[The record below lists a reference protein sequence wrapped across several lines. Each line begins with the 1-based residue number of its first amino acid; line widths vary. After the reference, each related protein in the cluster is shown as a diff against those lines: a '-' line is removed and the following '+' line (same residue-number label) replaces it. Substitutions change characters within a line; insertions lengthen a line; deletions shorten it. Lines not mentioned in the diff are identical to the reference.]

1 LNSALLDTLIK
12 RKNFFPMLATG
23 LALGYLLHAIA
34 PLLTPLKTEVEQEG
48 SQVPESPSLSESN
61 GTEKEPQDFLQ
72 ISEWHLFGH
81 SAPVLSP
88 SEAGVTPQTQLE
100 LKLQGIFYLAQHQKN
115 AHAIIESPD
124 QIQKTYKINDE
135 LPGGAILQAI
145 ENEKIIILINN
156 RQEFLSLERNKSE
169 PPVEAPS
176 VEEPLLP
183 AE

>member
-1 LNSALLDTLIK
+1 
-12 RKNFFPMLATG
+12 MLATA
-23 LALGYLLHAIA
+23 LALGYLLHAVF
-34 PLLTPLKTEVEQEG
+34 PLLTTLKTKTEVEQG
-48 SQVPESPSLSESN
+48 SQATERHPLSESN
-61 GTEKEPQDFLQ
+61 GTEKEPPDFLQ
-72 ISEWHLFGH
+72 ISEWHLFGR
-81 SAPVLSP
+81 SALALSP
-88 SEAGVTPQTQLE
+88 SEGGVTPQTQLE

-156 RQEFLSLERNKSE
+156 RQEFLSLDRNKSE
-169 PPVEAPS
+169 LP

>member
-1 LNSALLDTLIK
+1 
-12 RKNFFPMLATG
+12 MLATG
-23 LALGYLLHAIA
+23 LAFGYLLHAIA
-34 PLLTPLKTEVEQEG
+34 PLLLTPLKTEVEQEG
-48 SQVPESPSLSESN
+48 SQASESPLVSESN
-61 GTEKEPQDFLQ
+61 GTEKEAQDFLQ

-115 AHAIIESPD
+115 AHAIIESSD
-124 QIQKTYKINDE
+124 QIQKAYKINDE

-156 RQEFLSLERNKSE
+156 RQEFLSLDRNKSE
-169 PPVEAPS
+169 PAAEEPSVEAPS